1 VLNGIAEYVYSPE
14 AEGVSVSDFTL
25 GVLPVGSGNDW
36 VRSTGVPRELEQAV
50 EVIARGCT
58 RTQDVVRVSVLD
70 YMGSS
75 ADLEAA
81 SSADVLNVS
90 YMVNVGGVGIDA
102 RVCEIVNRKKERG
115 RRGKKLYVQ
124 ALLYCIMHRTTSKAV
139 VYCDGE
145 EIFRGDY
152 YSMAFGVGKYSGG
165 GMRQTPLAEL
175 GDGLLDI
182 TVIPQV
188 SVWTILRAAPR
199 LFTETFHKEAVPEL
213 ESAKCRT
220 VFVLPET
227 GSDSEPVEVDGE
239 VVGRAPVRMDV
250 MPDGINVITPDLR

>member
-1 VLNGIAEYVYSPE
+1 
-14 AEGVSVSDFTL
+14 
-25 GVLPVGSGNDW
+25 
-36 VRSTGVPRELEQAV
+36 
-50 EVIARGCT
+50 
-58 RTQDVVRVSVLD
+58 
-70 YMGSS
+70 
-75 ADLEAA
+75 
-81 SSADVLNVS
+81 
-90 YMVNVGGVGIDA
+90 
-102 RVCEIVNRKKERG
+102 
-115 RRGKKLYVQ
+115 
-124 ALLYCIMHRTTSKAV
+124 
-139 VYCDGE
+139 
-145 EIFRGDY
+145 
-152 YSMAFGVGKYSGG
+152 
-165 GMRQTPLAEL
+165 MRQTPLAEL

>member
-1 VLNGIAEYVYSPE
+1 
-14 AEGVSVSDFTL
+14 
-25 GVLPVGSGNDW
+25 
-36 VRSTGVPRELEQAV
+36 
-50 EVIARGCT
+50 
-58 RTQDVVRVSVLD
+58 
-70 YMGSS
+70 
-75 ADLEAA
+75 
-81 SSADVLNVS
+81 
-90 YMVNVGGVGIDA
+90 
-102 RVCEIVNRKKERG
+102 
-115 RRGKKLYVQ
+115 
-124 ALLYCIMHRTTSKAV
+124 MHRTTSKAV